1 MPSSTIRT
9 VAVIGAGASGISA
22 AAASALS
29 AEDHFEKIRV
39 FERRET
45 SGGTWLYD
53 ADPGAPLIPI
63 PGQLPPDIDPEL
75 QRPRHLPARTEPST
89 QERYLKTPV
98 YADLTTNVP
107 DIAMSFSD
115 NPFPYGPFVPHWVPK
130 QCIQSYFSHCRTD
143 SCLQLNTTVE
153 DLTKLPGERWALTL
167 RRHDPTIN
175 QDLWWREDFDALIL
189 ANGHYTIPFIPAV
202 PGLPEYLETFP
213 GKVFHSKSY
222 RDPHTFAGKKI
233 LVIGSSASGYDIGRD
248 LVKTVQ
254 LPLYQ
259 SRRSRN
265 RLEPPTPPEGFVWK
279 PVITRYDADSGDIH
293 FQDGSVLGGNQI
305 NHVIYCT
312 GYLPSFPFWNNDANG
327 GPFWDYRG
335 NRMLDNYQHT
345 FLTNHPTLGI
355 VGMIQALTFRSFEY
369 QAIALARL
377 FAGRAA
383 LPGRVEQQQW
393 YQGRVA
399 QVTRERRK
407 FHALYWDDGETLGWF
422 RWLYDFAG
430 LPQLT
435 GPGKVPPVIDAKTRW
450 AIEHI
455 KKHTDNPN
463 DGIDSEQDGN
473 EDGWFVVRDKTHWD
487 TLFFI

>member
-1 MPSSTIRT
+1 MPNSIIRT
-9 VAVIGAGASGISA
+9 IAVIGACASAAVSA
-22 AAASALS
+22 AAASALA
-29 AEDHFEKIRV
+29 AEDQFEKIRV
-39 FERRET
+39 YERRET
-45 SGGTWLYD
+45 AGGTWLYD
-53 ADPGAPLIPI
+53 ADPGAPLIP
-63 PGQLPPDIDPEL
+63 
-75 QRPRHLPARTEPST
+75 
-89 QERYLKTPV
+89 TPV

-175 QDLWWREDFDALIL
+175 QDLWRREDFDAVVL
-189 ANGHYTIPFIPAV
+189 ANGHYTVPFIPAV
-202 PGLPEYLETFP
+202 PGLPEYLERFP

-222 RDPHTFAGKKI
+222 REPHTFTGKNI
-233 LVIGSSASGYDIGRD
+233 LVIGSSASGYDIGRE

-279 PVITRYDADSGDIH
+279 PNITRYNADSGDIH
-293 FQDGSVLGGNQI
+293 FQDDSVLAENEVD
-305 NHVIYCT
+305 HFIYC
-312 GYLPSFPFWNNDANG
+312 
-327 GPFWDYRG
+327 
-335 NRMLDNYQHT
+335 
-345 FLTNHPTLGI
+345 I
-355 VGMIQALTFRSFEY
+355 VGMVQAVTFRSFEY

-393 YQGRVA
+393 YKERVA
-399 QVTRERRK
+399 QVTRELRK

-450 AIEHI
+450 AIEHV

-463 DGIDSEQDGN
+463 DGPDLEQDGN
-473 EDGWFVVRDKTHWD
+473 EDGWLVVRDKAHWD